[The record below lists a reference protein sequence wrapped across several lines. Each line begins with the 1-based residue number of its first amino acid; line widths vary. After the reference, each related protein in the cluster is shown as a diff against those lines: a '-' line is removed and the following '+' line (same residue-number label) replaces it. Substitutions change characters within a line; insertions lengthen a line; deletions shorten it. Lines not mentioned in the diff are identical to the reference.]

1 MGRRILLAWE
11 LGAGQGHRL
20 MQEWVASALLKKG
33 HDVILAGPE
42 SERAKGGESTSA
54 AANIYAAPPWPSRL
68 ERLAFRKRPATSQAD
83 TLAAY
88 GLAVPG
94 AFEGLLRGWDE
105 LFRTIRPDVV
115 VADSAPA
122 CLAAANGRIPAV
134 AIGNGG
140 TLPPFQLDRF
150 PHLHPDEQPSTN
162 LEEALLKSANEALTR
177 TSRPPLQSL
186 PELYKA
192 DRTCLGTFSELDP
205 YAASRSKPIHAPWIP
220 EWEGGAQMHREEI
233 FGYLSVRT
241 RRLETIVSALGR
253 VAFAGPRVSVYI
265 PNPSPRIAGLLAATK
280 IRVEA
285 TPLSLKEIQARTRL
299 IVSFGS
305 LGLVSFALAAG
316 IPQIVIPLSLT
327 NRMTGKAI
335 ETLGTG
341 RSLHINADNPLEPA
355 LLAQILQQSY
365 LDADLTARAVSR
377 APDFIRRVF
386 PRTAEVAASMVE
398 ELL

>member
-1 MGRRILLAWE
+1 
-11 LGAGQGHRL
+11 
-20 MQEWVASALLKKG
+20 
-33 HDVILAGPE
+33 
-42 SERAKGGESTSA
+42 
-54 AANIYAAPPWPSRL
+54 
-68 ERLAFRKRPATSQAD
+68 
-83 TLAAY
+83 
-88 GLAVPG
+88 
-94 AFEGLLRGWDE
+94 
-105 LFRTIRPDVV
+105 
-115 VADSAPA
+115 
-122 CLAAANGRIPAV
+122 
-134 AIGNGG
+134 
-140 TLPPFQLDRF
+140 
-150 PHLHPDEQPSTN
+150 LHPDEQPSTN

-205 YAASRSKPIHAPWIP
+205 YAASRSKPTHAPWIP

-365 LDADLTARAVSR
+365 LDADLTAHAVSR